1 MIQIII
7 FSFVAYAVKS
17 SDLELST
24 AFHCIESVSKLLT
37 CSLSLAIY
45 DFSFLR

>member
-7 FSFVAYAVKS
+7 FPFVAYAVKS

-24 AFHCIESVSKLLT
+24 AFHCIESVTEILR
-37 CSLSLAIY
+37 
-45 DFSFLR
+45 FSVI